1 MRRNMGRAYEGRALW
16 IFCKKLL
23 QSKPPVVSA
32 IAAMPAFPSTPGV
45 SYGEKWNIRNTGE
58 GNMPK
63 KSFKKNDHNINKMF
77 TWHCYAIDGYVSLFQ
92 QIAENA
98 LHLCGG
104 DVFSPPAERVPT
116 TVTEVHVAQLI
127 HHQHV
132 P

>member
-1 MRRNMGRAYEGRALW
+1 MSTPVVSTRGEMRRNMGRAYEGRALW

-63 KSFKKNDHNINKMF
+63 KSFKKMTTISIK
-77 TWHCYAIDGYVSLFQ
+77 C
-92 QIAENA
+92 
-98 LHLCGG
+98 
-104 DVFSPPAERVPT
+104 SPG
-116 TVTEVHVAQLI
+116 TVT
-127 HHQHV
+127 